1 MRTGSLFATFGL
13 PILLVGVAGCSAA
26 LVQRPLVD
34 PTSDSGRGWQAM
46 LDGKPASADFA
57 RALAQNHDDP
67 AALFAAANL
76 AYERGTPEAA
86 LDHALALLR
95 VASRGQDALAVALAP
110 AVLARMPRLLA
121 EVPNRAP
128 FEEQLIALSPNH
140 LPWPA
145 QYALA
150 LNVVSIAR
158 RRADADLLN
167 RAQTRAGCVP
177 AIDYVGS
184 AGRRP
189 FLDLQTDT
197 PVAQAREARENQ
209 VDRVGRVVQEA
220 PPQPLV
226 ASGCQFQLN
235 LADNRAG
242 VRVLRAQVD
251 LGQGRHDIVLDYSGP
266 ARLRVDHG
274 PWHEHGGSVD
284 SYGPRWSAQRID
296 LPAGRHVVEVHIGS
310 YGSSASLGLLAVAAV
325 DADLVSA
332 RSPVD
337 TALVDLATA
346 LTANLTGDVDALLIH
361 IDRLA
366 ARPRF
371 ALGLA
376 AAARLTEADPTRPT
390 DILRDRER
398 ALWQQ
403 ALAIDATLPTLA
415 RVELDLSGLEMQNE
429 RPREAADRAER
440 ARQAAPAWWPAHLGA
455 ATALRAQG
463 FEKAAD
469 DALAK
474 GLAVVAEGQGGCP
487 MLERAFQRAED
498 REQQPL
504 AGHLIDLL
512 ARCDAQGDN
521 PLYWAIKHGDLAK
534 AEVLLRR
541 ILPTSAEPLWTRAEL
556 ADNLLA
562 QGKVEA
568 AQRELES
575 LVKLEPREARVRL
588 RLVDAQLA
596 AGKIDLARATLSEA
610 LGMFPAR
617 EDIRQAARLLGVPRP
632 LDDYRLDGAQVFRD
646 FLASGRTYEAPAV
659 VVLDRAVERVFP
671 DGTRLILTH
680 SITQVLSKDA
690 IENVG
695 EVQVPNG
702 AEILALRTRKADGTL
717 REAEEIAGKSSVS
730 VPDLAVGDFVE
741 AETLEAKDPREA
753 FAPGF
758 LGERFYFQT
767 PEAPLDRS
775 EYILVA
781 PASLTLEVNRRAGA
795 PAPVESAGPDHT
807 RVLRFAVH
815 HATQLFPERSA
826 VPAGEWVPSV
836 RVSSGITLEAW
847 SRFLA
852 DRLALV
858 SRASPEVREVAAT
871 IAKQARGQRGQL
883 PEAIVTWVREHIEPE
898 ADFWQPATATLSRS
912 RGNRAGLILAL
923 ARTLGVPADLVMA
936 RSLLFAEANAPIS
949 TQELDDFHDLLV
961 RFPSP
966 SGDRFIDPR
975 LRRAPFAYLLPGS
988 DGAPAVVVG
997 SQTVVKL
1004 TSSVRDSRSVTL
1016 RANLESDGAAKVAVT
1031 EQLSGWP
1038 ALEWTELLDR
1048 TGKDRLK
1055 LRQEFEQRWLGQH
1068 FPGAQLGDLS
1078 VDAGEGN
1085 GGTRVSYTFTS
1096 ARMAAR
1102 QGSVLRLRPLF
1113 FQSQPGRRF
1122 GTEPSRKTALML
1134 GFDVPLDLDAEIA
1147 LPPGARVLDLGQDG
1161 DISARGAR
1169 FSEERKVSGNGG
1181 APLSI
1186 TLRRQSRVPI
1196 MRVLPDD
1203 YQSFAAKLRSVDPLE
1218 QGEIRIAVPGK

>member
-1 MRTGSLFATFGL
+1 MRSRA
-13 PILLVGVAGCSAA
+13 LLSTSWLLLLLGVTGCSAA
-26 LVQRPLVD
+26 LVHRRLLDV
-34 PTSDSGRGWQAM
+34 TSDSGRAWQDM
-46 LDGKPASADFA
+46 LDGKAATADLA
-57 RALAQNHDDP
+57 RALEQRPDDP

-76 AYERGTPEAA
+76 AYERGDDQAA
-86 LDHALALLR
+86 LDHALGLLR
-95 VASRGQDALAVALAP
+95 VASLGQDPLALALSP
-110 AVLARMPRLLA
+110 AVLARVPRLLA
-121 EVPNRAP
+121 ELPNRVP
-128 FEEQLIALSPNH
+128 YEDQLIALSPRH

-158 RRADADLLN
+158 RRADAALLGS
-167 RAQTRAGCVP
+167 AQARAGCV
-177 AIDYVGS
+177 ATIEDVGS
-184 AGRRP
+184 GGRLP
-189 FLDLQTDT
+189 ILDLPSDT
-197 PVAQAREARENQ
+197 IVAEGPSR
-209 VDRVGRVVQEA
+209 
-220 PPQPLV
+220 PLIGG
-226 ASGCQFQLN
+226 GCQFQLN

-242 VRVLRAQVD
+242 VRVLRAQ
-251 LGQGRHDIVLDYSGP
+251 LNLEQGSHDIVLDYGGP

-274 PWHEHGGSVD
+274 PWHQHGGSVD
-284 SYGPRWSAQRID
+284 SYGPRWSAQRVD
-296 LPAGRHVVEVHIGS
+296 LPAGRHVVEVRIGT
-310 YGSSASLGLLAVAAV
+310 YGSTASLGLLAVPAVEAAF
-325 DADLVSA
+325 APA

-337 TALVDLATA
+337 AALVDLATA
-346 LTANLTGDVDALLIH
+346 LAANLTGDVDALLTH
-361 IDRLA
+361 LDRLA
-366 ARPRF
+366 ARSRF

-376 AAARLTEADPTRPT
+376 AAARLGEADPTRPA

-398 ALWQQ
+398 ALWQA
-403 ALAIDATLPTLA
+403 ALAIDPSFA
-415 RVELDLSGLEMQNE
+415 RVALDLSRLEMQNE
-429 RPREAADRAER
+429 RPREAADKAER
-440 ARQAAPAWWPAHLGA
+440 ARRLAPSWWPAQLGA

-469 DALAK
+469 DALAN
-474 GLAVVAEGQGGCP
+474 GLALVAGGQGGCQ

-498 REQQPL
+498 REQQVL
-504 AGHLIDLL
+504 AGHIIDLL
-512 ARCDAQGDN
+512 DRCDAQGDN
-521 PLYWAIKHGDLAK
+521 PLYWATKHGDLAK
-534 AEVLLRR
+534 AESLLRHT
-541 ILPTSAEPLWTRAEL
+541 LPTSPEPLWTRSEL
-556 ADNLLA
+556 AENLLA
-562 QGKVEA
+562 QGKAQA
-568 AQRELES
+568 AQNELES
-575 LVKLEPREARVRL
+575 LVPLEPREARIRL

-596 AGKIDLARATLSEA
+596 AGKPDLARATLTEA
-610 LGMFPAR
+610 LRLFPAR
-617 EDIRQAARLLGVPRP
+617 EDMRQVARLLGLERP
-632 LDDYRLDGAQVFRD
+632 LDAYRLDGAQVVRD

-695 EVQVPNG
+695 EVQVPSG
-702 AEILALRTRKADGTL
+702 AQILALRTRKADGTL

-758 LGERFYFQT
+758 IGERFYFQT

-775 EYILVA
+775 EYVLVA
-781 PASLTLEVNRRAGA
+781 PACMPLEVNRRAGA

-807 RVLRFAVH
+807 RVLRFEVH
-815 HATQLFPERSA
+815 HAAQLFPERSA

-836 RVSSGITLEAW
+836 RVSSGITLKQW
-847 SRFLA
+847 SGFLA

-858 SRASPEVREVAAT
+858 SRASPQVRDVAAA
-871 IAKQARGQRGQL
+871 IAKQVHGQRSQL
-883 PEAIVTWVREHIEPE
+883 PEAIVAWVRDHIEPE
-898 ADFWQPATATLSRS
+898 ADFWQTATATLARN

-961 RFPSP
+961 RFPSAG
-966 SGDRFIDPR
+966 GDRFIDPR

-997 SQTVVKL
+997 SQALVRL
-1004 TSSVRDSRSVTL
+1004 TSSVKDNRSVTL
-1016 RANLESDGAAKVAVT
+1016 RANLQSDGAANVAVT

-1038 ALEWTELLDR
+1038 ALEWTELLDQ
-1048 TGKDRLK
+1048 TGKDRVK

-1078 VDAGEGN
+1078 VEGSE
-1085 GGTRVSYTFTS
+1085 GDGRTRVSYTFTS

-1169 FSEERKVSGNGG
+1169 FSEERKVSGSAG

-1186 TLRRQSRVPI
+1186 TLRRQSHVPI
-1196 MRVLPDD
+1196 MRVLPGD
-1203 YQSFAAKLRSVDPLE
+1203 YQKFAAKLRSVDPLE